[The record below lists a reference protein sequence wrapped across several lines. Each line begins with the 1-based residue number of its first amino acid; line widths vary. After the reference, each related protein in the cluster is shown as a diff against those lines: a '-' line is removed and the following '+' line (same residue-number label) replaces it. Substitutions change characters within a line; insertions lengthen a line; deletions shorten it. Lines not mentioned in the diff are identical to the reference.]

1 MVNTSFMM
9 GGALGLAVLASLAA
23 ARTQHEALLG
33 AAAGQA
39 LNAGYHLAFGAGA
52 AFVILAALVGVAMF
66 TKGAQGA
73 HSAAPTTPVAPH

>member
-23 ARTQHEALLG
+23 ARTQHATLLG
-33 AAAGQA
+33 VGAGEA

-52 AFVILAALVGVAMF
+52 GFVILAALIGVAMF
-66 TKGAQGA
+66 GKGAA
-73 HSAAPTTPVAPH
+73 SAPTTPPALH